1 MDAYMNQMIL
11 LLRGFAFVSMTL
23 ALLHAVHDY
32 RQGQNVTKY
41 IVYLLCLTAFL
52 ASYNTILDYGCKMF
66 ESGVNEARQNTFAI
80 WDEVDAGLTQK
91 STTLG
96 GFIDKY
102 VTLPLAKGL
111 LSCCRAF
118 YWLSGLAQ
126 EVFKIIYRMSAPLA
140 IGLAAWRVFIPTGL
154 RFAVGTLWLCT
165 WSVGCYIADTILGK
179 MTEAIFLKS
188 LLTGAEGAAGVVAT
202 KVVVTGASK
211 GILAAVG
218 TAAIWTI
225 FFALIIFLITA
236 IMLYILI
243 PISLYHIICAGDV
256 VQGAT
261 HTMTGA
267 FGAGMAANNAIYKTF
282 GKGSGSGSGG
292 GSGNSSQT
300 SGSTATAGSD
310 STGNSSGSG
319 GFGSGSSSGSG
330 TKAARSHAAL
340 AESAERQL
348 ANRA

>member
-11 LLRGFAFVSMTL
+11 LLRGFAYVSMTL
-23 ALLHAVHDY
+23 ALLHAVYDY

-52 ASYNTILDYGCKMF
+52 AFYNTILDYGCKMF
-66 ESGVNEARQNTFAI
+66 ESSVTEARQNTFAV

-91 STTLG
+91 SFSLT
-96 GFIDKY
+96 GFIEKHI
-102 VTLPLAKGL
+102 TLPLAKGL
-111 LSCCRAF
+111 LNCCRF
-118 YWLSGLAQ
+118 FHWLSDFAQ
-126 EVFKIIYRMSAPLA
+126 DIFKIIYRVSAPLA
-140 IGLAAWRVFIPTGL
+140 IGLAAWRVFVPTGL
-154 RFAVGTLWLCT
+154 RFAVGTLWLCA
-165 WSVGCYIADTILGK
+165 WSVGYVICDIILGK
-179 MTEAIFLKS
+179 MVGAIFAKS
-188 LLTGAEGAAGVVAT
+188 LLAGSEGAAGAVAT
-202 KVVVTGASK
+202 KVIVSGAAK
-211 GILAAVG
+211 V
-218 TAAIWTI
+218 TAATI
-225 FFALIIFLITA
+225 STAALWAVLFALIIFLITA
-236 IMLYILI
+236 IMLYFLI
-243 PISLYHIICAGDV
+243 PIALYHIICAGDV

-261 HTMTGA
+261 HAMAGA
-267 FGAGMAANNAIYKTF
+267 IGGGMAANTAIYKTF

-292 GSGNSSQT
+292 SSGNSSQT